1 VQVTLRVKVDKMCWT
16 CISDINATCFQSANT
31 KQHTPALIYL
41 DTHIMAFIRVKW
53 LAIDPENAEVRYD
66 TYDNDSNNRTFANH
80 NKYQY
85 KLRFTPSFVNK
96 KYFSHYE

>member
-1 VQVTLRVKVDKMCWT
+1 
-16 CISDINATCFQSANT
+16 
-31 KQHTPALIYL
+31 
-41 DTHIMAFIRVKW
+41 MAFIRVKW